1 MGAFIIELATF
12 YQKNDKRCLL
22 KSYLFYVL
30 LNKQLF
36 FMRYV
41 LFSIALFINIS
52 VYGQIQSPDDF
63 LGYQLGSHFTPHYKV
78 ADYFRQ
84 TASASAKNMKLI
96 EYGKTNEGRPL
107 MVAVVSSP
115 ENITKLEQIRS
126 DNLVLATGANNAID
140 LTQQPAILWLSYN
153 VHGNEA
159 NSTETAMKMLYT
171 LVSGINKPANEWL
184 KNTVVVIDPCLNPD
198 GRDRYVNYFN
208 SVVGKT
214 PNSDPSSR
222 EHIEP
227 WPGGRPNHYY
237 FDLNRDWAW
246 QTQIE
251 SQQRLALYNQW
262 MPQVHVDFHEQSYN
276 EPYYFAPA
284 AEPVHQDI
292 TPWQKSFQVVV
303 GKNNAKYFDAEG
315 WQYFTKERFDLLYP
329 SYGDTY
335 PLYNGSIGMTYEQGG
350 IRAGLS
356 VVTNDGDT
364 LTLKDRI
371 AHHFTTGMS
380 TLEVTSLNHQKL
392 LAEFKKYF
400 QQELANSPGI
410 YKSYIIKATSLSRL
424 KKLAELLKRNK
435 IEFAFGGDKTGR
447 AYDYDTQKEESFSV
461 SRNDLIVNIQQP
473 RAVLANVLLEP
484 QTVVTDSNTYDI
496 TAWALPYV
504 YGLKGYASKES
515 IKGKFPTI
523 EESTIVNTEVEKPL
537 AWLFNW
543 GTCEDVRVLT
553 ALQKENIKVRQADQ
567 PFSVNGRDYP
577 AGTLIVLRAENEK
590 AIRGIKDK
598 IAFIAKMQDKPIQA
612 VSSGFVEKGK
622 DFGSNVY
629 PLLKQPKIA
638 IASGAEVSSLAF
650 GEAWFFLEHDL
661 NLSPVIINAKDLNNL
676 DINKV
681 NTLILPDGSYSAFIG
696 DGLTAWLN
704 KGGKL
709 ILMED
714 AIESVLD
721 KKGFDI
727 KKKEAIV
734 KKDEKPE
741 ANKLLFK
748 DKNKDD
754 FETTI
759 PGAIYKI
766 NLDSSHPFS
775 YGLGKTYYSLKT
787 DRKIYEPFV
796 QGWNVGLVNEKSL
809 MSGIVGKKAREE
821 LKSGLLIGVQ
831 DFGRGQVVYLAND
844 PLFRNFWESGKTL
857 FSNIIFCGY

>member
-1 MGAFIIELATF
+1 MKRLLTF
-12 YQKNDKRCLL
+12 CLISLSSVLFAQAQL
-22 KSYLFYVL
+22 KS
-30 LNKQLF
+30 
-36 FMRYV
+36 
-41 LFSIALFINIS
+41 
-52 VYGQIQSPDDF
+52 PDEF
-63 LGYQLGSHFTPHYKV
+63 LGYELGSHFTPHHKV

-84 TASASAKNMKLI
+84 TAAASPKNINLI

-107 MVAVVSSP
+107 MVAVVSSA
-115 ENITKLEQIRS
+115 ENIARLEQIRNN
-126 DNLVLATGANNAID
+126 NLALASGTNNSVDLAN
-140 LTQQPAILWLSYN
+140 QPSILWLSYN

-159 NSTETAMKMLYT
+159 NSTETSMKMLYT
-171 LVSGINKPANEWL
+171 LASGTNKPATEWL

-227 WPGGRPNHYY
+227 WPGGRANHYY

-380 TLEVTSLNHQKL
+380 TVEVTSLSHNKL
-392 LAEFKKYF
+392 LEEYKKYF
-400 QQELANSPGI
+400 QQELTTAPGI
-410 YKSYIIKATSLSRL
+410 YKSYIIKPTNLSRL
-424 KKLAELLKRNK
+424 KKLAELLTKNK

-447 AYDYDTQKEESFSV
+447 GYDYDTQKEESFTV
-461 SRNDLIVNIQQP
+461 GRNDLIVNVLQS

-484 QTVVTDSNTYDI
+484 QTFVTDSNTYDI

-515 IKGKFPTI
+515 IKGKFSSL
-523 EESTIVNTEVEKPL
+523 EEPKIVNTEVDKPL
-537 AWLFNW
+537 AWLFSW
-543 GTCEDVRVLT
+543 GTNEDAHVLI

-567 PFSVNGRDYP
+567 PFSVNGKDYP

-590 AIRGIKDK
+590 TIKGMKDK
-598 IAFIAKMQDKPIQA
+598 IAFIAKMLDRPIQA

-638 IASGAEVSSLAF
+638 IVSGMEVSSLAF
-650 GEAWFFLEHDL
+650 GEAWFYLEHDL
-661 NLSPVIINAKDLNNL
+661 NLLPSIINVKDINNL

-681 NTLILPDGSYSAFIG
+681 NTLILPDGGYSPFIG

-714 AIESVLD
+714 AIESVLE

-727 KKKEAIV
+727 KKKEAVV

-748 DKNKDD
+748 DKDRDD

-766 NLDSSHPFS
+766 NLDATHPFS
-775 YGLGKTYYSLKT
+775 YGLGKIYYTLKT
-787 DRKIYEPFV
+787 DRKIYEPFTK
-796 QGWNVGLVNEKSL
+796 GWNVGLINDKSL
-809 MSGIVGKKAREE
+809 MAGVVGKKAREE
-821 LKSGLLIGVQ
+821 LKTGLLIGVQ
-831 DFGRGQVVYLAND
+831 DFGRGKVIYLAND
-844 PLFRNFWESGKTL
+844 PLFRNFWEGGKTL
-857 FSNIIFCGY
+857 FGNVVFCSY

>member
-1 MGAFIIELATF
+1 MKRLLTF
-12 YQKNDKRCLL
+12 FLISL
-22 KSYLFYVL
+22 SSVL
-30 LNKQLF
+30 LVRAQLKT
-36 FMRYV
+36 
-41 LFSIALFINIS
+41 
-52 VYGQIQSPDDF
+52 PDDF
-63 LGYQLGSHFTPHYKV
+63 LGYELGSHFTPHHKV

-84 TASASAKNMKLI
+84 TVAASPKNTKLI

-107 MVAVVSSP
+107 LVAIVSTP
-115 ENITKLEQIRS
+115 ENINRLEQIRNN
-126 DNLVLATGANNAID
+126 NLKLTAGTNNNVD
-140 LTQQPAILWLSYN
+140 LSSQPAILWLSYN

-159 NSTETAMKMLYT
+159 SSTETSMKMLYT
-171 LVSGINKPANEWL
+171 LVSGTNKPATEWL

-214 PNSDPSSR
+214 PNSDPASR

-380 TLEVTSLNHQKL
+380 TVEVTALNHNKL
-392 LAEFKKYF
+392 LEEYKQYF
-400 QQELANSPGI
+400 QQGLVNAPGI
-410 YKSYIIKATSLSRL
+410 YKSYIIKAGNLSRL
-424 KKLAELLKRNK
+424 NKLAELLTKNK
-435 IEFAFGGDKTGR
+435 IEFAFGGDKQGR
-447 AYDYDTQKEESFSV
+447 AFDYDTQKEENFTLG
-461 SRNDLIVNIQQP
+461 RNDLVVNVQQS

-484 QTVVTDSNTYDI
+484 HTFVTDSNTYDI

-504 YGLKGYASKES
+504 FGLKAYASKES
-515 IKGKFPTI
+515 IKGKFSAP
-523 EESTIVNTEVEKPL
+523 EETKIASNELDKPL
-537 AWLFNW
+537 AWLFSW
-543 GTCEDVRVLT
+543 GTSEDAQVLI
-553 ALQKENIKVRQADQ
+553 ALQKANIKVRQADQ
-567 PFSVNGRDYP
+567 PFSVNGKDYP
-577 AGTLIVLRAENEK
+577 AGTLIVLRAENERITK
-590 AIRGIKDK
+590 GLKDK
-598 IAFIAKMQDKPIQA
+598 VTLVAKTLDKPILA

-638 IASGAEVSSLAF
+638 IVSGMEVSSLAF
-650 GEAWFFLEHDL
+650 GEVWFYIEHDL
-661 NLSPVIINAKDLNNL
+661 NLSPSIINAKDINSL

-681 NTLILPDGSYSAFIG
+681 NTLILPDGSYDSFIG
-696 DGLTAWLN
+696 DGLTAWLD

-714 AIESVLD
+714 AIESFLD

-727 KKKEAIV
+727 KKKEVGV
-734 KKDEKPE
+734 KKDEKQE

-748 DKNKDD
+748 DKDRDD

-759 PGAIYKI
+759 PGAVYKI
-766 NLDSSHPFS
+766 NLDASHPFS
-775 YGLGKTYYSLKT
+775 YGLGRSYYSLKT

-796 QGWNVGLVNEKSL
+796 KGWNVGLVNEKSL
-809 MSGIVGKKAREE
+809 MAGVVGKKAKEE

-844 PLFRNFWESGKTL
+844 PLFRNFWEGGKTL
-857 FSNIIFCGY
+857 FGNVIFCSY

>member
-1 MGAFIIELATF
+1 MKRLLTFCIISLTSVFFVQA
-12 YQKNDKRCLL
+12 QL
-22 KSYLFYVL
+22 K
-30 LNKQLF
+30 
-36 FMRYV
+36 
-41 LFSIALFINIS
+41 
-52 VYGQIQSPDDF
+52 SPDDF
-63 LGYQLGSHFTPHYKV
+63 LGYSLGSHFTPHHKV
-78 ADYFRQ
+78 AEYFRQ
-84 TASASAKNMKLI
+84 IAAAAPKNVKLI

-107 MVAVVSSP
+107 MVAIVSAA
-115 ENITKLEQIRS
+115 ENIDQLEQIRNN
-126 DNLVLATGANNAID
+126 NLALTTGINTSVN
-140 LTQQPAILWLSYN
+140 LTKQPGLLWLSYN

-159 NSTETAMKMLYT
+159 NSTETSMKMLYT
-171 LVSGINKPANEWL
+171 LASGTNKPATEWL

-208 SVVGKT
+208 SVVGKM

-262 MPQVHVDFHEQSYN
+262 MPQVHVDFHEQGYN

-380 TLEVTSLNHQKL
+380 TLEITSLNHNKL
-392 LAEFKKYF
+392 LEEYKKYF
-400 QQELANSPGI
+400 QQELANAPGI
-410 YKSYIIKATSLSRL
+410 YKSYIIKPTNLSRL
-424 KKLAELLKRNK
+424 KKLAELLTKNK
-435 IEFAFGGDKTGR
+435 IEFAYGGDKTGR
-447 AYDYDTQKEESFSV
+447 AYDYDTQKEENYTLG
-461 SRNDLIVNIQQP
+461 RNDLIVNVQQS

-484 QTVVTDSNTYDI
+484 QTFVTDSNTYDI

-515 IKGKFPTI
+515 IKGKYASL
-523 EESTIVNTEVEKPL
+523 EEPKTVNTEVEKPL
-537 AWLFNW
+537 AWLFTW
-543 GTCEDVRVLT
+543 GTSEDAHVLI

-567 PFSVNGRDYP
+567 PFSVSGKDYP
-577 AGTLIVLRAENEK
+577 AGTLIVLRAENERSVK
-590 AIRGIKDK
+590 GVKDK
-598 IAFIAKMQDKPIQA
+598 VTFIAKMLDKPVQA

-638 IASGAEVSSLAF
+638 IVSGMEVSSLAF
-650 GEAWFFLEHDL
+650 GEAWFYLEHDL
-661 NLSPVIINAKDLNNL
+661 NLSPSIINAKDINNL
-676 DINKV
+676 DINKI
-681 NTLILPDGSYSAFIG
+681 NTLILPDGSYSPFIG

-714 AIESVLD
+714 AIESVLE

-727 KKKEAIV
+727 KKKEAVV

-748 DKNKDD
+748 DKDRDD

-766 NLDSSHPFS
+766 NLDATHPFS
-775 YGLGKTYYSLKT
+775 YGLGKAYYSLKT
-787 DRKIYEPFV
+787 DRKIYEPFAK
-796 QGWNVGLVNEKSL
+796 GWNIGLINDKSL
-809 MSGIVGKKAREE
+809 MAGVVGKKAREE
-821 LKSGLLIGVQ
+821 LKTGLLIGVQ

-844 PLFRNFWESGKTL
+844 PLFRNFWEGGKTL
-857 FSNIIFCGY
+857 YGNILFCSY

>member
-1 MGAFIIELATF
+1 M
-12 YQKNDKRCLL
+12 Y
-22 KSYLFYVL
+22 YW
-30 LNKQLF
+30 LNYYF
-36 FMRYV
+36 FMRYL
-41 LFSIALFINIS
+41 LFCIAFFINLS
-52 VYGQIQSPDDF
+52 VYGQIKSPDDF
-63 LGYQLGSHFTPHYKV
+63 LGYELGAHFTPHHKV

-84 TASASAKNMKLI
+84 TAAASAKNIKLI

-107 MVAVVSSP
+107 MVAVVSSA
-115 ENITKLEQIRS
+115 ENIARLEQIRNN
-126 DNLVLATGANNAID
+126 NLVLATGTNNSVD
-140 LTQQPAILWLSYN
+140 LTNQPAILWLSYN

-159 NSTETAMKMLYT
+159 NSTETSMKMLYT
-171 LVSGINKPANEWL
+171 LVSGNNKPATEWL
-184 KNTVVVIDPCLNPD
+184 KNTVAVIDPCLNPD

-214 PNSDPSSR
+214 PNSDPLSR

-292 TPWQKSFQVVV
+292 TPWQKNFQVVV

-380 TLEVTSLNHQKL
+380 TLEVTSLNHNKL
-392 LAEFKKYF
+392 LEEYKKYF

-410 YKSYIIKATSLSRL
+410 YKSYIIKATNLSRL
-424 KKLAELLKRNK
+424 KKLAELLTKNK

-447 AYDYDTQKEESFSV
+447 GYDYDTQKEESFSIA
-461 SRNDLIVNIQQP
+461 RNDLIVNIQQP

-484 QTVVTDSNTYDI
+484 QTLVTDSNTYDI

-515 IKGKFPTI
+515 IKGKFSVI
-523 EESTIVNTEVEKPL
+523 EEPKIISNELEKPL
-537 AWLFNW
+537 AWLFSW
-543 GTCEDVRVLT
+543 GTSEDVQVLT

-567 PFSVNGRDYP
+567 PFSVNGKDYP
-577 AGTLIVLRAENEK
+577 AGTLIVLRAENERLIK
-590 AIRGIKDK
+590 GMKDK
-598 IAFIAKMQDKPIQA
+598 VASIAKTLNRPIQA
-612 VSSGFVEKGK
+612 ISSGFVEKGK

-638 IASGAEVSSLAF
+638 IVSGMEVSSLAF

-661 NLSPVIINAKDLNNL
+661 NLSPSIINAKDLNNL

-704 KGGKL
+704 KGGRL

-714 AIESVLD
+714 AIESVFE

-727 KKKEAIV
+727 KKKEAVV

-748 DKNKDD
+748 DKDRDD

-759 PGAIYKI
+759 PGAIYRI
-766 NLDSSHPFS
+766 NLDASHPFS

-796 QGWNVGLVNEKSL
+796 KGWNVGLINEKSL
-809 MSGIVGKKAREE
+809 MAGVVGKKAKEE
-821 LKSGLLIGVQ
+821 LKTGLLIGVQ

-844 PLFRNFWESGKTL
+844 PLFRNFWEGGKTL
-857 FSNIIFCGY
+857 FGNIIFCGY

>member
-1 MGAFIIELATF
+1 M
-12 YQKNDKRCLL
+12 KK
-22 KSYLFYVL
+22 
-30 LNKQLF
+30 
-36 FMRYV
+36 
-41 LFSIALFINIS
+41 SIAFCLFLIAATVVS
-52 VYGQIQSPDDF
+52 KAQVKSPDVF
-63 LGYQLGSHFTPHYKV
+63 LGYELGSHFTPHYKV

-84 TASASAKNMKLI
+84 AALASPQNIKLI

-107 MVAVVSSP
+107 MVAIISSP
-115 ENITKLEQIRS
+115 ENIAKIEQIRT
-126 DNLVLATGANNAID
+126 DNLKLTAGGATNID
-140 LTQQPAILWLSYN
+140 LANQPVITWLSYN

-159 NSTETAMKMLYT
+159 NSTETSMKMLYT
-171 LVSGINKPANEWL
+171 LASGTNKQATAWL
-184 KNTVVVIDPCLNPD
+184 KNTIVVIDPCLNPD

-208 SVVGKT
+208 SVVGQT
-214 PNSDPSSR
+214 PNADPTSR

-246 QTQIE
+246 QTQVE
-251 SQQRLALYNQW
+251 SQQRLALYNDW

-371 AHHFTTGMS
+371 AHHFATGMS
-380 TLEVTSLNHQKL
+380 TVEVSSQNHDKL
-392 LAEFKKYF
+392 LEEYKKYF
-400 QQELANSPGI
+400 QQGMASSPGV
-410 YKSYIIKATSLSRL
+410 YKTFVLKASNLSRQ
-424 KKLAELLKRNK
+424 KKLAALLTKNK
-435 IEFAFGGDKTGR
+435 IEFAYGGDKSGKG
-447 AYDYDTQKEESFSV
+447 YDYDTQKEESFTV
-461 SRNDLIVNIQQP
+461 GRNDLIVNIQQP

-484 QTVVTDSNTYDI
+484 QTLVTDSNTYDI

-504 YGLKGYASKES
+504 FGLKSYASKES
-515 IKGKFPTI
+515 FKGKYPDLAVA
-523 EESTIVNTEVEKPL
+523 EETSNDIDKPL
-537 AWLFNW
+537 AWLFSW
-543 GTCEDVRVLT
+543 GSAEDAQVLNK
-553 ALQKENIKVRQADQ
+553 LQQENIKVRQADQ
-567 PFSVNGRDYP
+567 PFTVSGKEYP
-577 AGTLIVLRAENEK
+577 AGTLIVLRTENEK
-590 AIRGIKDK
+590 SVKNLKSKVVSA
-598 IAFIAKMQDKPIQA
+598 AKQLDKPVLGIT
-612 VSSGFVEKGK
+612 SGFVEKGK

-629 PLLKQPKIA
+629 PILKQPKVA
-638 IASGAEVSSLAF
+638 IVSGNEVSSLAF
-650 GEAWFFLEHDL
+650 GEVWFYLEHDL
-661 NLSPVIINAKDLNNL
+661 NLTPSIINAKDINSL

-681 NTLILPDGSYSAFIG
+681 NTLILPDGTYSAFIG
-696 DGLTAWLN
+696 DGLSAWLN

-727 KKKEAIV
+727 KKREIAV
-734 KKDEKPE
+734 KKEEKP
-741 ANKLLFK
+741 APSKLLFK
-748 DKNKDD
+748 DKDKDD
-754 FETTI
+754 YEFAI
-759 PGAIYKI
+759 PGAIYKVSM
-766 NLDSSHPFS
+766 DASHPIA
-775 YGLGKTYYSLKT
+775 YGLGKIYYTLKT
-787 DRKIYEPFV
+787 DRKIYEPFAE
-796 QGWNVGLVNEKSL
+796 GWNVGLVNEKSL
-809 MSGIVGKKAREE
+809 MAGVVGKKVREE
-821 LKSGLLIGVQ
+821 LKSGLLVGVQ
-831 DFGRGQVVYLAND
+831 DFGRGSVVYLAND

-857 FSNIIFCGY
+857 FSNVVFCSY

>member
-1 MGAFIIELATF
+1 MKRLLTF
-12 YQKNDKRCLL
+12 CLISLTTVFFVQAQL
-22 KSYLFYVL
+22 K
-30 LNKQLF
+30 
-36 FMRYV
+36 
-41 LFSIALFINIS
+41 
-52 VYGQIQSPDDF
+52 SPDDF
-63 LGYQLGSHFTPHYKV
+63 LGYELGAHFTPHHKV

-84 TASASAKNMKLI
+84 TALASAKNVKLI

-115 ENITKLEQIRS
+115 ENITKLEQIRVN
-126 DNLVLATGANNAID
+126 NLVLATGTNNTID
-140 LTQQPAILWLSYN
+140 ITNQPAILWLSYN

-159 NSTETAMKMLYT
+159 SSTETAMKMLYT
-171 LVSGINKPANEWL
+171 LVSDNNKPAVEWL

-380 TLEVTSLNHQKL
+380 TLEITSLNHQKL
-392 LAEFKKYF
+392 LTEYKKYF

-410 YKSYIIKATSLSRL
+410 YKSYIIKATNLSRL
-424 KKLAELLKRNK
+424 KKLTELLTKNK

-447 AYDYDTQKEESFSV
+447 GYDYDTQKEENFSV
-461 SRNDLIVNIQQP
+461 SRNDLIVNMQQP

-484 QTVVTDSNTYDI
+484 QTFVTDSNTYDI

-515 IKGKFPTI
+515 IKGKFPAI
-523 EESTIVNTEVEKPL
+523 EEPKIINTEVDKPL
-537 AWLFNW
+537 AWLFSW
-543 GTCEDVRVLT
+543 GTSEDVRVLT
-553 ALQKENIKVRQADQ
+553 ALQKENVKVRQADQ
-567 PFSVNGRDYP
+567 PFSVNGKDYP
-577 AGTLIVLRAENEK
+577 VGTLIVLRAENEK
-590 AIRGIKDK
+590 IIKGMKDK
-598 IAFIAKMQDKPIQA
+598 IAFIAKMLDKPIQA

-638 IASGAEVSSLAF
+638 LVSGMEVSSLAF

-727 KKKEAIV
+727 KKKEAVV

-748 DKNKDD
+748 NKDKDD

-787 DRKIYEPFV
+787 DRKIYEPFIK
-796 QGWNVGLVNEKSL
+796 GWNVGLINEKSL
-809 MSGIVGKKAREE
+809 MAGVVGKKAREE
-821 LKSGLLIGVQ
+821 LKAGLLIGAQ

-844 PLFRNFWESGKTL
+844 PLFRNFWEGGKTL

>member
-1 MGAFIIELATF
+1 MKRLLTF
-12 YQKNDKRCLL
+12 CLTLLCSVLWVQAQL
-22 KSYLFYVL
+22 K
-30 LNKQLF
+30 
-36 FMRYV
+36 
-41 LFSIALFINIS
+41 
-52 VYGQIQSPDDF
+52 SPDDF
-63 LGYQLGSHFTPHYKV
+63 LGYELGTRFTPHHKV

-84 TASASAKNMKLI
+84 IAAASPKNVKLI
-96 EYGKTNEGRPL
+96 EYGKTNEGRSL
-107 MVAVVSSP
+107 LVAIVSTP
-115 ENITKLEQIRS
+115 ENISRLEQIRNN
-126 DNLVLATGANNAID
+126 NLKLTTGNNANVD
-140 LTQQPAILWLSYN
+140 LTHQPAILWLSYN

-159 NSTETAMKMLYT
+159 SSTETSMKMLYT
-171 LVSGINKPANEWL
+171 LASGNNKPAGEWL
-184 KNTVVVIDPCLNPD
+184 KNIVVVIDPCLNPD

-214 PNSDPSSR
+214 SNPDPSSR

-227 WPGGRPNHYY
+227 WPGGRANHYY

-380 TLEVTSLNHQKL
+380 TVEVTALSHTKL
-392 LAEFKKYF
+392 LEEYKKYF
-400 QQELANSPGI
+400 QQGLSSAPGI
-410 YKSYIIKATSLSRL
+410 YKSYIIKASNLSRL
-424 KKLAELLKRNK
+424 KKLAELLTKNK
-435 IEFAFGGDKTGR
+435 IEFAFGGDKQGR
-447 AYDYDTQKEESFSV
+447 GYDYDTQREENFSIG
-461 SRNDLIVNIQQP
+461 RNDLIVNVLQS

-484 QTVVTDSNTYDI
+484 HTFVTDSNTYDI
-496 TAWALPYV
+496 TAWALPYI
-504 YGLKGYASKES
+504 YGLKAYASKES
-515 IKGKFPTI
+515 IKGKFSTL
-523 EESTIVNTEVEKPL
+523 EEPKVASNEVDKPL
-537 AWLFNW
+537 AWLFSW
-543 GTCEDVRVLT
+543 GASEDTQVLI

-567 PFSVNGRDYP
+567 PFSVNGKDYP
-577 AGTLIVLRAENEK
+577 AGTLIVLRAENERL
-590 AIRGIKDK
+590 ARGVKDK
-598 IAFIAKMQDKPIQA
+598 VAATAGKLNRPVQA

-629 PLLKQPKIA
+629 PLLRQPKIA
-638 IASGAEVSSLAF
+638 IVSGMEVSSLAF
-650 GEAWFFLEHDL
+650 GEVWFYLEHDL
-661 NLSPVIINAKDLNNL
+661 NLSPSIISAKDINNL

-681 NTLILPDGSYSAFIG
+681 NMLILPDGSYGSFVG

-727 KKKEAIV
+727 KKKEAIL
-734 KKDEKPE
+734 KKDEKPD

-748 DKNKDD
+748 DKDRDD

-766 NLDSSHPFS
+766 NLDASHPFS

-787 DRKIYEPFV
+787 DRKIYEPFTK
-796 QGWNVGLVNEKSL
+796 GWNVGLVNEKSL
-809 MSGIVGKKAREE
+809 MAGIVGKKAREE
-821 LKSGLLIGVQ
+821 LKNGLLIGVQ
-831 DFGRGQVVYLAND
+831 DFGRGQVIYLAND
-844 PLFRNFWESGKTL
+844 PLFRNFWEGGKTL
-857 FSNIIFCGY
+857 YSNIIFCSY

>member
-1 MGAFIIELATF
+1 MKKSLTF
-12 YQKNDKRCLL
+12 C
-22 KSYLFYVL
+22 
-30 LNKQLF
+30 LF
-36 FMRYV
+36 FISSI
-41 LFSIALFINIS
+41 LFVSAQ
-52 VYGQIQSPDDF
+52 VKSPDQF
-63 LGYQLGSHFTPHYKV
+63 LGYELGSHFTPHFKV
-78 ADYFRQ
+78 AEYFRQ
-84 TASASAKNMKLI
+84 TALASSKNVKLI

-107 MVAVVSSP
+107 MVAVVSSA
-115 ENITKLEQIRS
+115 ENIAKLDQIRAN
-126 DNLVLATGANNAID
+126 NLALATGTSNTVD
-140 LTQQPAILWLSYN
+140 LAAQPTILWLSYN

-159 NSTETAMKMLYT
+159 NSTETSMKMLYT
-171 LVSGINKPANEWL
+171 LASGTNQQANEWL

-198 GRDRYVNYFN
+198 GRDRYVNFFN

-315 WQYFTKERFDLLYP
+315 WGYFTKERFDLLYP

-371 AHHFTTGMS
+371 DHHFTTGMS
-380 TLEVTSLNHQKL
+380 TVEVTSLNHNKL
-392 LAEFKKYF
+392 LDEYKKYF
-400 QQELANSPGI
+400 QQELTTAPGV
-410 YKSYIIKATSLSRL
+410 YKSYVIKPTNLSRL
-424 KKLAELLKRNK
+424 KKLAELLTKNK
-435 IEFAFGGDKTGR
+435 IEFAYGGDKTGKG
-447 AYDYDTQKEESFSV
+447 YDYDTQKEDNFTV
-461 SRNDLIVNIQQP
+461 GRNDLIVNIFQP

-484 QTVVTDSNTYDI
+484 QTFVTDSNTYDI

-504 YGLKGYASKES
+504 YGLKAYASKES
-515 IKGKFPTI
+515 FKGKYSSL
-523 EESTIVNTEVEKPL
+523 EENKIASTNVDKPL
-537 AWLFNW
+537 AWLFAW
-543 GTCEDVRVLT
+543 GSSEDAQVLI

-567 PFSVNGRDYP
+567 PFSVNGKDYP
-577 AGTLIVLRAENEK
+577 AGTLIVLRVENEK
-590 AIRGIKDK
+590 IGKDVK
-598 IAFIAKMQDKPIQA
+598 NKVERIAVALDKPIQA
-612 VSSGFVEKGK
+612 VTSGFVEKGK

-629 PLLKQPKIA
+629 PLLVHPKIA
-638 IASGAEVSSLAF
+638 IVSGNEVSSLAF
-650 GEAWFFLEHDL
+650 GEVWFYLEHDL
-661 NLSPVIINAKDLNNL
+661 NLTPSIINTRDINNL
-676 DINKV
+676 DLSKI
-681 NTLILPDGSYSAFIG
+681 NTLILPDGSYSALIG

-714 AIESVLD
+714 AIEGVLE

-727 KKKEAIV
+727 KKKEAVV

-741 ANKLLFK
+741 PSRLLFK
-748 DKNKDD
+748 DKDRDD
-754 FETTI
+754 YETTI

-766 NLDSSHPFS
+766 NLDATHPFS
-775 YGLGKTYYSLKT
+775 YGLGKWYYSLKT

-796 QGWNVGLVNEKSL
+796 KGWNVGLVNEKSL
-809 MSGIVGKKAREE
+809 MAGVVGKKAKEE
-821 LKSGLLIGVQ
+821 LKTGLLIGVQ
-831 DFGRGQVVYLAND
+831 DFGRGQVIYLAND
-844 PLFRNFWESGKTL
+844 PLFRNFWEGGKTL
-857 FSNIIFCGY
+857 FGNAIFCSY

>member
-1 MGAFIIELATF
+1 MKKSITF
-12 YQKNDKRCLL
+12 CLFL
-22 KSYLFYVL
+22 VASVL
-30 LNKQLF
+30 
-36 FMRYV
+36 V
-41 LFSIALFINIS
+41 STA
-52 VYGQIQSPDDF
+52 QIKSPDEF
-63 LGYQLGSHFTPHYKV
+63 LGYELSSHFTPHHKV
-78 ADYFRQ
+78 VDYFKQ
-84 TASASAKNMKLI
+84 TASSSPKNIKLI

-107 MVAVVSSP
+107 IVVAISSP
-115 ENITKLEQIRS
+115 ENIARLEQIRS
-126 DNLVLATGANNAID
+126 NNLKLATGTDNTVDIKS
-140 LTQQPAILWLSYN
+140 QPAMVWLSYN

-171 LVSGINKPANEWL
+171 LSSGQNTQANLWL

-214 PNSDPSSR
+214 PNSDPTSR

-251 SQQRLALYNQW
+251 SKQRLALYNEW

-292 TPWQKSFQVVV
+292 TPWQRSFQVVV

-335 PLYNGSIGMTYEQGG
+335 PLYNGAIGMTYEQGG

-380 TLEVTSLNHQKL
+380 TVEVSSQNQARLLE
-392 LAEFKKYF
+392 EYKKYF
-400 QQELANSPGI
+400 QQELSSTPGV
-410 YKSYIIKATSLSRL
+410 YKTYIIKANNLSRQ
-424 KKLAELLKRNK
+424 KKLAELLTKNK
-435 IEFAFGGDKTGR
+435 IQFAYGADKNGR
-447 AYDYDTQKEESFSV
+447 GYDYDTQKEESFTV
-461 SRNDLIVNIQQP
+461 DRNDLIVNVQQP

-484 QTVVTDSNTYDI
+484 QTFVADSNTYDI

-504 YGLKGYASKES
+504 YGLKAYASKES
-515 IKGKFPTI
+515 FKGKYTDLAI
-523 EESTIVNTEVEKPL
+523 ADQTSNDIDKPL
-537 AWLFNW
+537 AWLFAW
-543 GTCEDVRVLT
+543 GAAEDTQVLS

-567 PFSVNGRDYP
+567 AFTVAGRDYP
-577 AGTLIVLRAENEK
+577 AGTLIVLRTENEK
-590 AIRGIKDK
+590 LVKDLKTKVLTTAKKFDKPVRGIT
-598 IAFIAKMQDKPIQA
+598 
-612 VSSGFVEKGK
+612 SGFVEKGK

-629 PLLKQPKIA
+629 PILKQPKVA
-638 IASGAEVSSLAF
+638 IVSGNEVSSLAF
-650 GEAWFFLEHDL
+650 GEAWFYLEHDL
-661 NLSPVIINAKDLNNL
+661 NLSPSIINAKDINNL

-696 DGLTAWLN
+696 DGLTSWLN

-714 AIESVLD
+714 AIESVID
-721 KKGFDI
+721 KKGFDL
-727 KKKEAIV
+727 KKKELVA

-741 ANKLLFK
+741 PSKLLFK
-748 DKNKDD
+748 NKDKDD
-754 FETTI
+754 FEFAI
-759 PGAIYKI
+759 PGAIYKV

-775 YGLGKTYYSLKT
+775 YGLGKFYYTLKT
-787 DRKIYEPFV
+787 DRKIYEPFTK
-796 QGWNVGLVNEKSL
+796 GWNVGQLADKSL
-809 MSGIVGKKAREE
+809 MAGVVGKKVREE

-831 DFGRGQVVYLAND
+831 DFGKGQVVYLAND
-844 PLFRNFWESGKTL
+844 PLFRNFWEGGKTL
-857 FSNIIFCGY
+857 FGNILFCSY

>member
-1 MGAFIIELATF
+1 M
-12 YQKNDKRCLL
+12 KRLLTICLITL
-22 KSYLFYVL
+22 GVVSFV
-30 LNKQLF
+30 Q
-36 FMRYV
+36 
-41 LFSIALFINIS
+41 A
-52 VYGQIQSPDDF
+52 QIQSPDEF

-84 TASASAKNMKLI
+84 TAAASAKNMKLI

-107 MVAVVSSP
+107 MVAIVSSP
-115 ENITKLEQIRS
+115 ENISKLEQIRAN
-126 DNLVLATGANNAID
+126 NLVLAAGTNNTID
-140 LTQQPAILWLSYN
+140 LTTQPAILWLSYN

-171 LVSGINKPANEWL
+171 LVSGNNKPASEWL

-214 PNSDPSSR
+214 PNPDPSSR

-400 QQELANSPGI
+400 QQELTNSPGI

-515 IKGKFPTI
+515 IKGKFPAI
-523 EESTIVNTEVEKPL
+523 EEPTIINTEVEKPL

-543 GTCEDVRVLT
+543 GTREDVRVLT

-590 AIRGIKDK
+590 TIRGIKDK

-721 KKGFDI
+721 KKGFDV

-796 QGWNVGLVNEKSL
+796 QGWNVGLINEKSL
-809 MSGIVGKKAREE
+809 MAGIVGKKAREE

>member
-1 MGAFIIELATF
+1 M
-12 YQKNDKRCLL
+12 KRLLTICLITL
-22 KSYLFYVL
+22 GVVSFV
-30 LNKQLF
+30 Q
-36 FMRYV
+36 
-41 LFSIALFINIS
+41 A
-52 VYGQIQSPDDF
+52 QIQSPDEF

-84 TASASAKNMKLI
+84 TAFASAKNMKLI

-523 EESTIVNTEVEKPL
+523 EEPTIINTEVEKPL

-741 ANKLLFK
+741 ASKLLFK
-748 DKNKDD
+748 DRNKDD

-766 NLDSSHPFS
+766 SLDSSHPFS

>member
-1 MGAFIIELATF
+1 M
-12 YQKNDKRCLL
+12 KK
-22 KSYLFYVL
+22 
-30 LNKQLF
+30 
-36 FMRYV
+36 
-41 LFSIALFINIS
+41 SIAFCLSLIAVS
-52 VYGQIQSPDDF
+52 VTLSAQVKSPAEF
-63 LGYQLGSHFTPHYKV
+63 LGYELGSHFTPHYKV
-78 ADYFRQ
+78 ADYFKQ
-84 TASASAKNMKLI
+84 TALASPKNIKLI

-107 MVAVVSSP
+107 MVAIISSP
-115 ENITKLEQIRS
+115 ENITKIEQIRT
-126 DNLVLATGANNAID
+126 DNLKLTAGGATNID
-140 LTQQPAILWLSYN
+140 LANQPVITWLSYN

-171 LVSGINKPANEWL
+171 LASGTNQQATAWL

-214 PNSDPSSR
+214 PNADPASR

-246 QTQIE
+246 QTQVE
-251 SQQRLALYNQW
+251 SQQRLALYNDW

-380 TLEVTSLNHQKL
+380 TIEVSSQNHNKL
-392 LAEFKKYF
+392 LEEYQKYF
-400 QQELANSPGI
+400 QQEMTGSPGI
-410 YKSYIIKATSLSRL
+410 YKTFVIKASNVSRQ
-424 KKLAELLKRNK
+424 KKLVELLKKNK
-435 IEFAFGGDKTGR
+435 IEFAYGGEKSGKG
-447 AYDYDTQKEESFSV
+447 YDYDTQKEESFSIN
-461 SRNDLIVNIQQP
+461 RNDLIVNMQQP

-484 QTVVTDSNTYDI
+484 QTLVTDSNTYDI

-504 YGLKGYASKES
+504 FGLKGYASKDS
-515 IKGKFPTI
+515 FKGKYPDLAFA
-523 EESTIVNTEVEKPL
+523 EEASNNIEKPL
-537 AWLFNW
+537 AWLFSW
-543 GTCEDVRVLT
+543 GSAEDAQVLNK
-553 ALQKENIKVRQADQ
+553 LQQDNIKVRQADQ
-567 PFSVNGRDYP
+567 PFTVSGKEYP
-577 AGTLIVLRAENEK
+577 AGTLIVLRTENERAVK
-590 AIRGIKDK
+590 NLKSKVVSATQQLNKPVVGIT
-598 IAFIAKMQDKPIQA
+598 
-612 VSSGFVEKGK
+612 SGFVEKGK

-629 PLLKQPKIA
+629 PILKQPKVA
-638 IASGAEVSSLAF
+638 IVSGNEVSSLAF
-650 GEAWFFLEHDL
+650 GEVWFYLEHDL
-661 NLSPVIINAKDLNNL
+661 NLTPIILTAKDINNL

-714 AIESVLD
+714 AVESVLD
-721 KKGFDI
+721 KKGFNI
-727 KKKEAIV
+727 KKKEVVV
-734 KKDEKPE
+734 KKDEKPLPS
-741 ANKLLFK
+741 KLLFK
-748 DKNKDD
+748 DKDKDD
-754 FETTI
+754 YETSI
-759 PGAIYKI
+759 PGAIYKV
-766 NLDSSHPFS
+766 NLDASHPFA
-775 YGLGKTYYSLKT
+775 YGIGKTYYTLKT
-787 DRKIYEPFV
+787 DRKIYEAFAE
-796 QGWNVGLVNEKSL
+796 GWNVGMVNEKSL
-809 MSGIVGKKAREE
+809 MAGVVGKKVREE

-831 DFGRGQVVYLAND
+831 DFGRGSVVYLAND

-857 FSNIIFCGY
+857 FSNVVFCRY

>member
-1 MGAFIIELATF
+1 MKKSLTF
-12 YQKNDKRCLL
+12 C
-22 KSYLFYVL
+22 
-30 LNKQLF
+30 LF
-36 FMRYV
+36 FISSILYV
-41 LFSIALFINIS
+41 HAQ
-52 VYGQIQSPDDF
+52 VKSPDQF
-63 LGYQLGSHFTPHYKV
+63 LGYELGSHFTPHFKV
-78 ADYFRQ
+78 AEYFRQ
-84 TASASAKNMKLI
+84 TASASSKNIKLI

-107 MVAVVSSP
+107 MVAMVSSA
-115 ENITKLEQIRS
+115 ENIARLEQIRTN
-126 DNLVLATGANNAID
+126 NLALAAGTPNTVD
-140 LTQQPAILWLSYN
+140 LAAQPTILWLSYN

-159 NSTETAMKMLYT
+159 NSTETSMKMLYT
-171 LVSGINKPANEWL
+171 LASGTNQQANEWL

-198 GRDRYVNYFN
+198 GRDRYVNFFN

-246 QTQIE
+246 QTQVE
-251 SQQRLALYNQW
+251 SQQRLAIYNQW

-315 WQYFTKERFDLLYP
+315 WGYFTKERFDLLYP

-380 TLEVTSLNHQKL
+380 TVEVTSLNHNKL
-392 LAEFKKYF
+392 LDEYKKYF
-400 QQELANSPGI
+400 QQELTTSPGV
-410 YKSYIIKATSLSRL
+410 YKSFVIKPTNLSRL
-424 KKLAELLKRNK
+424 KKLAELLTKNK
-435 IEFAFGGDKTGR
+435 IEFAYGGDKTGR
-447 AYDYDTQKEESFSV
+447 GYDYDTQKEDNFTV
-461 SRNDLIVNIQQP
+461 GRNDLIVNIFQS

-484 QTVVTDSNTYDI
+484 QTFVTDSNTYDI

-504 YGLKGYASKES
+504 YGLKAYASKES
-515 IKGKFPTI
+515 FKGKYATI
-523 EESTIVNTEVEKPL
+523 EENKTASNNIDKPL
-537 AWLFNW
+537 AWLFGW
-543 GTCEDVRVLT
+543 GSSEDAQVLI

-567 PFSVNGRDYP
+567 PFSVNGKDYP
-577 AGTLIVLRAENEK
+577 AGTLIVLRVENEK
-590 AIRGIKDK
+590 QVKEVK
-598 IAFIAKMQDKPIQA
+598 NKVVSIATALDKPIQA
-612 VSSGFVEKGK
+612 VTSGFVEKGK

-629 PLLKQPKIA
+629 PLLVQPKIA
-638 IASGAEVSSLAF
+638 IVSGSEVSSLAF
-650 GEAWFFLEHDL
+650 GEVWFYLEHDL
-661 NLSPVIINAKDLNNL
+661 NLTPSIINTRDINNL
-676 DINKV
+676 DLSKI
-681 NTLILPDGSYSAFIG
+681 NTLILPDGSYSALIG

-714 AIESVLD
+714 AIEGVFE

-727 KKKEAIV
+727 KKKEAVV

-741 ANKLLFK
+741 PSKLLFK
-748 DKNKDD
+748 DKDKDD
-754 FETTI
+754 YETTI
-759 PGAIYKI
+759 PGAIYRI
-766 NLDSSHPFS
+766 NLDATHPFS
-775 YGLGKTYYSLKT
+775 YGLGKSYYSLKT

-796 QGWNVGLVNEKSL
+796 KGWNVGMVNDKSL
-809 MSGIVGKKAREE
+809 MAGVVGKKAREE
-821 LKSGLLIGVQ
+821 LKTGLLIGVQ

-844 PLFRNFWESGKTL
+844 PLFRNFWEGGKTL
-857 FSNIIFCGY
+857 FGNAIFCSY